1 MALTVTTTYP
11 EPGLAQCRWDDLA
24 NGNTGNSVSPA
35 RWADKTVQVSGT
47 FGAGGSV
54 TIEGSNDGTVWAACH
69 DPQGNALTF
78 TTAGLELCAENPRF
92 MRPNVTA
99 GDGTTALDV
108 DIVGRQGY

>member
-1 MALTVTTTYP
+1 MALTVITTYP
-11 EPGLAQCRWDDLA
+11 AKGLALASWEDLA
-24 NGNTGNSVSPA
+24 NGNTGNSVSIA
-35 RWADKTVQVSGT
+35 RWADKTVQVQGT

-54 TIEGSNDGTVWAACH
+54 TIEGSLDGTTWAACH

-78 TTAGLELCAENPRF
+78 TSAGLELCAENPLF

-108 DIVGRQGY
+108 DILGRDD